1 MKTFEDF
8 TEEIKK
14 ITKNPYVDP
23 VTGVEKKNWAGNVL
37 TGRYTWIKK
46 W

>member
-1 MKTFEDF
+1 MKTFGEF

-23 VTGVEKKNWAGNVL
+23 VTGVEKKIGL
-37 TGRYTWIKK
+37 EM
-46 W
+46 